1 MDFKIISKNF
11 FKFGIFQKRRVYAVR
26 LKRSGLLKIVN
37 IFDGAL
43 LADNLILSD
52 LTIGGT
58 PILSLNDLQDVL
70 HSRSCLCGD
79 DPEPVIEIKTFDESF
94 DPSFE

>member
-43 LADNLILSD
+43 LADNLVLSD
-52 LTIGGT
+52 LTIDGT
-58 PILSLNDLQDVL
+58 PILSINDLQDIIFN
-70 HSRSCLCGD
+70 RSCLCGE
-79 DPEPVIEIKTFDESF
+79 DPEPEIPFKIFDLSF
-94 DPSFE
+94 DTSFE